1 MPDTTITRRL
11 ISPDTSGICDHPSNR
26 HPATESDESTGA
38 AHYILFFLI
47 GFFILLYYAP
57 VFLTYSDRPEKSDAV
72 VLFIGADSTKRHE
85 EVNLLLSE
93 GYAACQIIP
102 AYRKI
107 QMASSLPP
115 EPVIRTVSP
124 QKPISTSKIM
134 KYFENTHIEVL
145 EAKRMM
151 EQYGFKTAVFVSS
164 PYHMR
169 RIKIMSEKVF
179 ADPSYRI
186 VFVPARSETVH
197 QNWLSLTKSD
207 ANFIAREYVKIL
219 WFLVYSR

>member
-1 MPDTTITRRL
+1 VPDTAFNHNL
-11 ISPDTSGICDHPSNR
+11 ISPDTSRICVYSANR
-26 HPATESDESTGA
+26 CPAAESEEPVAA

-47 GFFILLYYAP
+47 GWFILLYYAP
-57 VFLTYSDRPEKSDAV
+57 VFLTYSDRPVKSDAV

-85 EVNLLLSE
+85 EADLLLTE
-93 GYAACQIIP
+93 GYAAYQIIP

-107 QMASSLPP
+107 RMASFLPP
-115 EPVIRTVSP
+115 ETVIPTVSP
-124 QKPISTSKIM
+124 QKQRSIRNIR

-186 VFVPARSETVH
+186 VFVPARSEKVR
-197 QNWLSLTKSD
+197 QDWLSLTKSD
-207 ANFIAREYVKIL
+207 MNFIAREYVKIL
-219 WFLVYSR
+219 WFLIYSR